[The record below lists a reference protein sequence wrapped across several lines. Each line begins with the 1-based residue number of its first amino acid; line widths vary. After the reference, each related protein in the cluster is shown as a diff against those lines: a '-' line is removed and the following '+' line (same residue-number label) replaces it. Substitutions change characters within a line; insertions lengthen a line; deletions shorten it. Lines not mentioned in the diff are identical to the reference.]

1 MAECGNQSTRNRVLI
16 PMSQRF
22 PIFQWCRSG
31 LLLFAVLALTN
42 QSWSADASAT
52 AKEILQATGIKGGL
66 VVHVGCGD
74 GTLTAALRANDS
86 YQVQGL
92 DRSLIKVTQA
102 RSNIQKLGVYGKV
115 YADQWTGQ
123 ALPYIDNLVN
133 LVVAEEGSGLSIDE
147 VKRVLVP
154 NGVGYVKQGGKWQ
167 KVIKERPTTMDEWTH
182 YYYDAKG
189 NAVSK
194 DTDVAPPDRLQW
206 VGSPRWSR
214 HHDRMSSLSAQVTAG
229 GRMFY
234 IMDEGS
240 RISILLPSKWAL
252 IARDAFNGS
261 ILWKQP
267 IPKWQEH
274 MWPLKSGPTQLAR
287 RLVTDGDNVYVTMAI
302 DAPVSCLDPATG
314 KTIRTYD
321 ATRGAEEILHVDGVL
336 YTLVNPNAWQLTDFA
351 PKLNTGDQKRVETEF
366 NWDEKPRDLVAV
378 DAKTGKVLWRNTT
391 VKVAPLTLATDGK
404 RVVYYD
410 GDRLVCL
417 DPASGKV
424 RWSDQPATKRK
435 LFEFNYGPRLLLTGN
450 TVLYAGGDGAMKGV
464 DADSGKELWTAAHEK
479 SGYRSP
485 EDLIVAGGLVWNAGT
500 LSGSQKGE
508 FKGRDTRT
516 GEVKIEFPPDV
527 DTYWFHHRCYIA
539 KATEKYIMPSR
550 TGIEFVDIQS
560 KHWDINHWV
569 RGACLYGVLP
579 ANGLTYAG
587 PHDCACYPEAKLD
600 GMNALA
606 GGTGS
611 PHAKP
616 VADAERLVK
625 GPAYGQPM
633 DERVADAKDWP
644 TYRHD
649 NERSGFSSQS
659 LTENLDK
666 AWDVNLPGPL
676 SSLTIAAGRVY
687 VAQVDAHTVHAL
699 DATSG
704 KPLWQFTAGG
714 RVDSPPTYWNG
725 RVLFGS
731 MDGRVYCLRASDG
744 VLVWSYLAAPS
755 DQRHMAFEQVES
767 VWPVHGSVLVSDG
780 VVNTVAGRS
789 VFLDGGLHFLRI
801 DAATGK
807 KLVSVVYD
815 DKDPETGRD
824 LQERLKTLQM
834 PVGLN
839 DILSTDGKI
848 IYLRSQKIDL
858 AGKRIDIGPVS
869 GNAAEQ
875 GGSQQ
880 GEGAHIFAPMGFLDD
895 TWFHRSYW
903 VYGKNFAGGHNGY
916 YQAGKYAP
924 SGRILVFDDKN
935 VFGFGREA
943 QYYKWT
949 TTMEHQLFSASREAP
964 KVAVAPAEGKA
975 KAKNKAKGKAGNAAP
990 AATAFPNVKF
1000 SDSDKI
1006 DPANKQLTVEAWI
1019 LPDGRDGIIATHGG
1033 SQHGWA
1039 LALQDGRPGFAIRA
1053 DKVEALAQSARPLD
1067 DGWHHIAGVLSADKR
1082 ILLYV
1087 DGDLAA
1093 SAKAPGLIPKKPNLG
1108 LQLGSGSSSLVTSF
1122 GKGAPYTGML
1132 DQFVI
1137 HEQAMDN
1144 GEIIQHAQQASFPAR
1159 GEEKIMLAASFDNG
1173 DARDDVG
1180 GQSMGVLSGVDTG
1193 KGKVG
1198 AALWFRPLAANGSV
1212 IGAHPGA
1219 TPPPANKGSFVEH
1232 QWSNKVPIITRAM
1245 VMAGKTVFVSGPPD
1259 TLDEE
1264 YAFERMTQKDPAI
1277 KEELAEQDAAL
1288 EGKRGAKMW
1297 AVNTDTGRPQGELK
1311 LDSPPVWDGMAVAQG
1326 RLYVATTDGK
1336 VQCFGKPSGK

>member
-22 PIFQWCRSG
+22 PVFQWCRSG

-42 QSWSADASAT
+42 QGWSADAAAT

-92 DRSLIKVTQA
+92 DRSLAKVTQA
-102 RSNIQKLGVYGKV
+102 RSNIQRLGVYGKV

-133 LVVAEEGSGLSIDE
+133 LLVAEEGSGLSMEE

-154 NGVGYVKQGGKWQ
+154 NGVGYVKKGGKWE

-240 RISILLPSKWAL
+240 RISILLPSKWSL

-351 PKLNTGDQKRVETEF
+351 PKLNTGDQKRVETEY
-366 NWDEKPRDLVAV
+366 NWDEKPRDVVAV
-378 DAKTGKVLWRNTT
+378 NAATGKILWE
-391 VKVAPLTLATDGK
+391 VKQAKVAPLTLAADGK
-404 RVVYYD
+404 RVAFYD
-410 GDRLVCL
+410 GDRLVCI
-417 DPASGKV
+417 DAVSGKQK
-424 RWSDQPATKRK
+424 WADTPATKRK
-435 LFEFNYGPRLLLTGN
+435 LFEFNYGPRLLLHSD

-464 DADSGKELWTAAHEK
+464 DANTGKELWSAPHEK

-485 EDLIVAGGLVWNAGT
+485 EDLMVANGLVWNAGT
-500 LSGSQKGE
+500 LSGGQKGE
-508 FKGRDTRT
+508 FRGRDPRT
-516 GEVKIEFPPDV
+516 GEVKVEFPPDV

-539 KATEKYIMPSR
+539 KGTERFLMPSR
-550 TGIEFVDIQS
+550 TGIEFVDINA

-569 RGACLYGVLP
+569 RGACLYGVMP

-587 PHDCACYPEAKLD
+587 PHNCACYPEAKLD

-611 PHAKP
+611 PHPKP
-616 VADAERLVK
+616 VAEDMRLVK
-625 GPAYGQPM
+625 GPAYGQPVI
-633 DERVADAKDWP
+633 EKEADKNDWP

-649 NERSGFSSQS
+649 NERSGFTGQP
-659 LTENLDK
+659 LVQDLGQ
-666 AWDVNLPGPL
+666 AWQVDLPGPL
-676 SSLTIAAGRVY
+676 SALTIADGKVF
-687 VAQVDAHTVHAL
+687 VSQIDAHTVHAL
-699 DATSG
+699 DSG
-704 KPLWQFTAGG
+704 TGKSLWQFTAGG
-714 RVDSPPTYWNG
+714 RVDSPPTYWKG
-725 RVLFGS
+725 RVLFGGK
-731 MDGRVYCLRASDG
+731 DGKVYCLRASDG
-744 VLVWSYLAAPS
+744 ALVWSYLAAPS
-755 DQRHMAFEQVES
+755 DRRHTAFEQVES
-767 VWPVHGSVLVSDG
+767 VWPVHGSVLVTDG
-780 VVNTVAGRS
+780 IVNLVSGRS
-789 VFLDGGLHFLRI
+789 VFLDGGLRFIRL

-807 KLVSVVYD
+807 KQVEVVYD
-815 DKDPETGRD
+815 DKNPDTGKD
-824 LQERLKTLQM
+824 LQDQLQTLQM

-839 DILSTDGKI
+839 DILSTDGKFV
-848 IYLRSQKIDL
+848 YLRSQKIDPT
-858 AGKRIDIGPVS
+858 GKRIDIGPIS
-869 GNAAEQ
+869 GNAASQ
-875 GGSQQ
+875 GGAQK

-895 TWFHRSYW
+895 SWFHRSYW

-924 SGRILVFDDKN
+924 SGRILVFDEKN
-935 VFGFGREA
+935 VYGFGRQA

-949 TTMEHQLFSASREAP
+949 TTMEHQLFSASKEPPA
-964 KVAVAPAEGKA
+964 VAVVPAVTGGQKKKA
-975 KAKNKAKGKAGNAAP
+975 KAGAKGKAAP
-990 AATAFPNVKF
+990 AAPVTPNVKF
-1000 SDSDKI
+1000 EDSPKL
-1006 DPANKQLTVEAWI
+1006 DPSNKAITMEAWI
-1019 LPDGRDGIIATHGG
+1019 MPDGRNGIIAAHGG
-1033 SQHGWA
+1033 AIVGYA
-1039 LALQDGRPGFAIRA
+1039 LSLEEGRPAFAIR
-1053 DKVEALAQSARPLD
+1053 VERAETVAQSARPLD
-1067 DGWHHIAGVLSADKR
+1067 DGWHHIAGVLTADKR
-1082 ILLYV
+1082 LLLYV
-1087 DGDLAA
+1087 DGQLAA
-1093 SAKAPGLIPKKPNLG
+1093 SAKASAMLNKKPAQG
-1108 LQLGSGSSSLVTSF
+1108 LQLGTSGNSRVTEF

-1132 DQFVI
+1132 DQFALYYRALD
-1137 HEQAMDN
+1137 E
-1144 GEIIQHAQQASFPAR
+1144 GEIISHANSAVFPKR
-1159 GEEKIMLAASFDNG
+1159 GEKDAVILASFDNG
-1173 DARDDVG
+1173 DVRDDSG
-1180 GQSMGVLSGVDTG
+1180 NGINGVISGVENG

-1198 AALWFRPLAANGSV
+1198 AALWFRKAATSASV
-1212 IGAHPGA
+1212 IAPTPGNA
-1219 TPPPANKGSFVEH
+1219 AQANKGSFVEH
-1232 QWSNKVPIITRAM
+1232 NWANTVPIITRAM
-1245 VMAGKTVFVSGPPD
+1245 AMAGNGVFISGPPD
-1259 TLDEE
+1259 SIDEE
-1264 YAFERMTQKDPAI
+1264 YAFERMTQKDQAI
-1277 KEELAEQDAAL
+1277 YKELEEQDAAL

-1297 AVNTDTGRPQGELK
+1297 LVNKETGKMQSEFELK
-1311 LDSPPVWDGMAVAQG
+1311 SPPVWDGMAIAQG
-1326 RLYVATTDGK
+1326 RLYVATVDGK
-1336 VQCFGKPSGK
+1336 VACYGKK